1 MTEKNTPINGG
12 GVQRVTVI
20 AEKSDAFPAPTN
32 NGRKTHE

>member
-32 NGRKTHE
+32 QSKEG